1 MSTILGSLTFEYRL
15 TNNKWMSPTILSGF
29 LVLAGIFASQ
39 TNGLLAQDKPIVKQA
54 THSTL
59 NEQQTRGEGL
69 FMQRCSLCHLLRH
82 TKAPAPPTVGPDLSG
97 TFKDITPDQEKGLV
111 DLFILKGTA
120 RMPGF
125 KYALNENELADLIS
139 FLKTL

>member
-1 MSTILGSLTFEYRL
+1 MPVSLAPISGLKIKMMSAAMLLGFV
-15 TNNKWMSPTILSGF
+15 
-29 LVLAGIFASQ
+29 LVGICAAQ
-39 TNGLLAQDKPIVKQA
+39 TTSISAQGKPIVKQA
-54 THSTL
+54 SHSPL

-82 TKAPAPPTVGPDLSG
+82 TKAPPPPTVGPDLSG
-97 TFKDITPDQEKGLV
+97 VFKDITPDQQQGLV

-125 KYALNENELADLIS
+125 KYALDQKELDDLVS

>member
-1 MSTILGSLTFEYRL
+1 MLRISALGHKSILP
-15 TNNKWMSPTILSGF
+15 PTILCACSV
-29 LVLAGIFASQ
+29 LVGIFAGNPSR
-39 TNGLLAQDKPIVKQA
+39 LLAQGKPIVKQSS
-54 THSTL
+54 HSPL

-82 TKAPAPPTVGPDLSG
+82 TKAPPPPTVGPDLSG
-97 TFKDITPDQEKGLV
+97 MFKDITPDQEKGLV

-125 KYALNENELADLIS
+125 KYALDQHELDDLVS

>member
-1 MSTILGSLTFEYRL
+1 MPESIASKCELKNKRMSQAILFGC
-15 TNNKWMSPTILSGF
+15 
-29 LVLAGIFASQ
+29 LVLAFIFAVQ
-39 TNGLLAQDKPIVKQA
+39 TSSLLAQDKPIVKQA

-82 TKAPAPPTVGPDLSG
+82 TKAPPPPTVGPDLSG
-97 TFKDITPDQEKGLV
+97 IFKDITPDQEKGLV

-125 KYALNENELADLIS
+125 KFALNQKELDDLVS